1 MLRPPSAKRVPHQLT
16 APHGHTRTD
25 PYYWLNERENP
36 AVVAYLEAENAYT
49 EATMAHTKGLQ
60 DLLFE
65 EMKGR
70 ILEKDQSVPYLLDGY
85 YYYTRYEP
93 GSEYA
98 IHCRRKGSKYAP
110 EQVMLDVNQLAQGH
124 AYFQVGGLQVSEAND
139 LLAYAVD
146 AVGRRIYSIH
156 FKNLT
161 TGELLPDHIP
171 DVTGNVAWSGNNQT
185 LFYTKQDPET
195 LRAHQVWRHR
205 LGTPV
210 DQDVLV
216 YEETDE
222 TFAVGV
228 GRTKSRKY
236 LEIMSHSTVSSEVRF
251 LDAYQPE
258 GEWQLFYPRKRDHE
272 YAVDHVG
279 DLFYIRTNMA
289 AKNFRLMAVP
299 PAKTTVLRAWREV
312 IGHRKGVFLESFE
325 VFKDFLVLEER
336 EAGLT
341 KLRVIGLADQS
352 DHYIE
357 FDEPTYTASLGYNP
371 EFDTQSLRFGYTSLT
386 TPNTTYEYH
395 LATRRNRILKRQE
408 VLGGFARSDYQ
419 SERVFAT
426 ARDGVQVPISLVY
439 RRGTARDGAAPLL
452 LYAYGAY
459 GLSLDPY
466 FSSNRLSLLDR
477 GFVFALAHVRG
488 GQEMGRHW
496 YESGKLLH
504 KKTTFFDYIDC
515 ATHLVSEKYAHP
527 QKVFAQGGSAGG
539 LLMGAVANLRP
550 DLFRA
555 IVADVP
561 FVDVVTTML
570 DDSIPLTTGEYDEW
584 GDPRDPQAYRYML
597 SYSPYDKVTKQDY
610 PAMLVTAG
618 FHDSQV
624 QYWEPAKW
632 VAKLRTL
639 KTNLRW
645 LLLKTNLEAGHSGAS
660 GRYAPLREIALEY
673 AFMLSQLED

>member
-1 MLRPPSAKRVPHQLT
+1 MT
-16 APHGHTRTD
+16 AHRNTRTD
-25 PYYWLNERENP
+25 PYHWLNDRENP
-36 AVVAYLEAENAYT
+36 EVIAYLEAENAYT
-49 EATMAHTKGLQ
+49 EAVMAHTKGLQ

-70 ILEKDQSVPYLLDGY
+70 ILEKDESVPYLLDGY

-98 IHCRRKGSKYAP
+98 IHCRKKGSLYAA
-110 EQVMLDVNQLAQGH
+110 EEVMLDVNQLAQGH

-139 LLAYAVD
+139 LLAYAQD
-146 AVGRRIYSIH
+146 EVGRRIYTIY

-171 DVTGNVAWSGNNQT
+171 DVTGNVAWSGDNQT
-185 LFYTKQDPET
+185 LFYTKQDPDT
-195 LRAHQVWRHR
+195 LRSHQVWRHR

-216 YEETDE
+216 YEEADD

-236 LEIMSHSTVSSEVRF
+236 LEIMAHSTVSSEVRF

-258 GEWQLFYPRKRDHE
+258 GEWQLFLARKRDHE

-279 DLFYIRTNMA
+279 DFFYIRTNLS
-289 AKNFRLMAVP
+289 AKNFRLMAVVP
-299 PAKTTVLRAWREV
+299 GQTAQVKAWQEIV
-312 IGHRKGVFLESFE
+312 GHRKHVFLESFE
-325 VFKDFLVLEER
+325 VFKDYLVLEER
-336 EAGLT
+336 EEGLT
-341 KLRVIGLADQS
+341 KLRVMGLADQS
-352 DHYIE
+352 DHYID
-357 FDEPTYTASLGYNP
+357 FGEPTYTASLGYNP
-371 EFDTQSLRFGYTSLT
+371 EFNTQLLRFGYTSLT
-386 TPNTTYEYH
+386 TPNTTYEYD
-395 LATRRNRILKRQE
+395 LGTRHKKILKRQE
-408 VLGGFARSDYQ
+408 VLGGFVRSDYQ
-419 SERVFAT
+419 SERLYAP
-426 ARDGVQVPISLVY
+426 ARDGVRVPISLVY
-439 RRGTARDGAAPLL
+439 RRGTAIDGSAPLL
-452 LYAYGAY
+452 LYAYGSY

-488 GQEMGRHW
+488 GQEMGRDW
-496 YESGKLLH
+496 YENGKLLR
-504 KKTTFFDYIDC
+504 KKNTFTDYLDC
-515 ATHLVSEKYAHP
+515 ATYLVAQQYAHP
-527 QKVFAQGGSAGG
+527 KKVFAQGGSAGG
-539 LLMGAVANLRP
+539 LLMGVVANLRP
-550 DLFRA
+550 DLFRG

-584 GDPRDPQAYRYML
+584 GDPRQAKYYRYML
-597 SYSPYDKVTKQDY
+597 SYSPYDNVAEKDY

-618 FHDSQV
+618 LHDSQV

-632 VAKLRTL
+632 VAKLRTK
-639 KTNLRW
+639 KTSLHW
-645 LLLKTNLEAGHSGAS
+645 LLLKTNMEAGHSGAS

-673 AFMLSQLED
+673 AFMLSLLEG